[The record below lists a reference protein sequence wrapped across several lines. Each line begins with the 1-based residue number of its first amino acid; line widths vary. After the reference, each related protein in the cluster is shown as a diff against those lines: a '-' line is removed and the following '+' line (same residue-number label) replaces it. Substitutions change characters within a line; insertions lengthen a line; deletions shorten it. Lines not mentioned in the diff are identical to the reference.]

1 MRAYQKKVIFLKNT
15 GSELFDEAYFVIS
28 CDENRRIFSHATM
41 VSEARR
47 IIEENFEGKKRRSKI
62 LSPLSVSAFFL
73 GSFLSVLV
81 CVLII

>member
-47 IIEENFEGKKRRSKI
+47 IIEENFEEKKRRIKIFSPVSI
-62 LSPLSVSAFFL
+62 LSFL
-73 GSFLSVLV
+73 VGSLISVLA
-81 CVLII
+81 CVFIF